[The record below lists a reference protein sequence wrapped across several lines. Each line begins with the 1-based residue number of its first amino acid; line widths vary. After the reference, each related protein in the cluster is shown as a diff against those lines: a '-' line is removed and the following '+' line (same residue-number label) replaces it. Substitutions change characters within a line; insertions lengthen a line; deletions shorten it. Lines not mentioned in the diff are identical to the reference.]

1 MCVLFALLL
10 LVSLTWAELIDIF
23 ANRPAALKEPFS
35 RVIQVGPP
43 RSATTFQF
51 TVLCASVHLKF
62 PNASISCTFMEPT
75 GADIEVIKAH
85 VLTDR
90 LVSSDRATIFFATST
105 NSSHSAVSS
114 LIQPRL
120 TQPYDVLVKI
130 GLGVLQWYAALF
142 DLDEDHAMRLHEY
155 MRYWQIFRR
164 CCGSQASV
172 DWRMHLHGSVVE
184 PTHKSTAYDA
194 MDCLIYDLD
203 RLEARMLD
211 TSMCR
216 DERFHKM
223 GTRLSPM
230 CPQRGFCND
239 TVQKLKDGLDFNN
252 MPWVSPKKELHR

>member
-1 MCVLFALLL
+1 MVLLFALLFL
-10 LVSLTWAELIDIF
+10 SLTRSEWIDIF
-23 ANRPAALKEPFS
+23 ASRPAALKEPFS
-35 RVIQVGPP
+35 RVVQVGPP

-51 TVLCASVHLKF
+51 TVLCATVHLKF
-62 PNASISCTFMEPT
+62 PNASISCTFMDPT

-85 VLTDR
+85 VLTDQ

-105 NSSHSAVSS
+105 NSSHSSVSS

-120 TQPYDVLVKI
+120 TQPYNVLVKI
-130 GLGVLQWYAALF
+130 GLGVLPWYVALF
-142 DLDEDHAMRLHEY
+142 GLDEDSAMRLHEY
-155 MRYWQIFRR
+155 VRYWQIFRR

-172 DWRMHLHGSVVE
+172 DWRMHLHGAGVE
-184 PTHKSTAYDA
+184 PKHKSTAYDA

-203 RLEARMLD
+203 RLEARMLE

-230 CPQRGFCND
+230 CPRRGFCND
-239 TVQKLKDGLDFNN
+239 TVQKLKDGWDFNN
-252 MPWVSPKKELHR
+252 LPWVSPKKELHR